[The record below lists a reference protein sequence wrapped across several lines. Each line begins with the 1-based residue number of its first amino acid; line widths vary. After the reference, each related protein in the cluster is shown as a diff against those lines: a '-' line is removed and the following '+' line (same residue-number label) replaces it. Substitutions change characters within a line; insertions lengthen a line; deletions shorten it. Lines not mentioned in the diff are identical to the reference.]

1 MELTLDRLILLHKW
15 LMNNYFITLDDR
27 VWRQQTGIPMGFSCS
42 PIWCNMYLLSYETK
56 FIQRLACLGRQDLMT
71 KFQHAF
77 RYIDDLCLF
86 NVMNPR
92 EFLSPVQL
100 RTEQNPFWIYPLDV
114 LEIKEETSK
123 FSQLYPKRGIQ
134 AHFMNY
140 EFQVNELTPHEF
152 NFSKFNKQRNLSFPY
167 IQYIKYRSNR
177 SVHQSYNIAISQVLS
192 ILYISSTDLAAFEEI
207 RILINTLTSNGFH
220 EPRLIKVITRF
231 LLKGPFPGSRVDVQR
246 IVATLST

>member
-1 MELTLDRLILLHKW
+1 
-15 LMNNYFITLDDR
+15 MNNCFITLGDR

-192 ILYISSTDLAAFEEI
+192 ILYIS
-207 RILINTLTSNGFH
+207 LTSNGFH